1 MRVDGPDA
9 RRAAQLLEPAML
21 FGLYQYAP
29 FRALVAADGT
39 LPVWRVTVDPGP
51 AVRE

>member
-1 MRVDGPDA
+1 
-9 RRAAQLLEPAML
+9 ML

-39 LPVWRVTVDPGP
+39 LPVWRVTADPGP
-51 AVRE
+51 APGE